1 MRLGHWVF
9 WTTFLPGLLLF
20 SILMGVGVGV
30 IQGLWETLPEIHAPD
45 LRPAVTTRLFDRNG
59 FLLETIGRRESR
71 EKLVQL
77 KGLPEHV
84 KNAFIAIEDERF
96 RVHFGIDLVRIM
108 GALIIDIRSGRFAH
122 GASTITQQL
131 IRNVYLSPEK
141 SIIRK
146 LREVILALKME
157 YRFTKDEILEMY
169 LNTVFFGGNSYG
181 IESASLHYFA
191 RSSSSLSIA
200 EVALLAGMLKA
211 PNKYSPIR
219 HKKRALGRQ
228 RLVLAKMLELRY
240 ITHRQY
246 VAALEE
252 EIRPR
257 QTTLT
262 RQENRKA
269 PFFTQQ
275 VRKELVRLVGTK
287 KMREGGLRVYT
298 TLDWKTH
305 EIARAAF
312 LDSDIFSTHPL
323 TKNPDLQG
331 AFIVREVATGDVL
344 ALIGGRDFSTSRF
357 NRATLAR
364 RQPGSCFKPF
374 VYASAF
380 EQGIPTN
387 LIVNDEPISYYI
399 AAEKKEW
406 TPENYGGIYHG
417 PSILRTALEHS
428 YNVVAIRL
436 LEKSGIGKTIA
447 LTRKM
452 GIESY
457 LRPDLTLALGS
468 TEVTA
473 LELISAFSTFANQ
486 GIYTAPR
493 FILRIE
499 DSSGEVLYRSGFE
512 EREAISEATAYKVF
526 SMMQSVVANGSG
538 RRARVPG
545 LKLAGKTGT
554 NQDYIDTWFVGMTSQ
569 MAALVT
575 FGYNSRKS
583 LGEKAPSSRVAAPVI
598 GDFFRNLVVLKPEL
612 LGLQTEPKFPAG
624 LVRRRICRVS
634 GLIASSFCP
643 NPVQENFDQRQEPRA
658 VCPVHG
664 AKGVENPYLD

>member
-1 MRLGHWVF
+1 MV
-9 WTTFLPGLLLF
+9 
-20 SILMGVGVGV
+20 
-30 IQGLWETLPEIHAPD
+30 QGLWETLPEIHAPD
-45 LRPAVTTRLFDRNG
+45 LRPAVTTRIFDRSG

-77 KGLPEHV
+77 KGLPDHV

-96 RVHFGIDLVRIM
+96 RVHFGIDLVRIV

-141 SIIRK
+141 SIVRK

-169 LNTVFFGGNSYG
+169 LNTVFFGGSSYG
-181 IESASLHYFA
+181 IESASLNYFA
-191 RSSSSLSIA
+191 RPSSSLSIA
-200 EVALLAGMLKA
+200 EAALLAGTLKA

-219 HKKRALGRQ
+219 HLKRALGRQ
-228 RLVLAKMLELRY
+228 RIVLAKMLELRY
-240 ITHRQY
+240 ISRRQY

-252 EIRPR
+252 EIRTQQVIER
-257 QTTLT
+257 
-262 RQENRKA
+262 RKDSRKA

-275 VRKELVRLVGTK
+275 VRKELVRLVGAG
-287 KMREGGLRVYT
+287 KMRDGGLRVYT

-305 EIARAAF
+305 EVARSSF
-312 LDSDIFSTHPL
+312 LNSNLFSTHPL
-323 TKNPDLQG
+323 SKNPDLQG
-331 AFIVREVATGDVL
+331 AFIVRDVASGDVL
-344 ALIGGRDFSTSRF
+344 SLIGGRDFSLSRF

-399 AAEKKEW
+399 ASEKKEW

-436 LEKSGIGKTIA
+436 LEKAGVGKTIA

-486 GIYTAPR
+486 GVYTAPR

-499 DSSGEVLYRSGFE
+499 DSSGEVLYRAGFE
-512 EREAISEATAYKVF
+512 EREAISEASAFKVF

-538 RRARVPG
+538 RRARVSG

-554 NQDYIDTWFVGMTSQ
+554 NQDYIDTWFVGMTHQ
-569 MAALVT
+569 IAALVT

-583 LGEKAPSSRVAAPVI
+583 LGEKSPSSQVAAPVI
-598 GDFFRNLVVLKPEL
+598 GDFFKKMAVLKPEL
-612 LGLQTEPKFPAG
+612 LSNKADPGLPPS

-634 GLIASSFCP
+634 GLVASSSCP
-643 NPVQENFDQRQEPRA
+643 DTVHENFDQHEEPRA

-664 AKGVENPYLD
+664 ARDVENPYLD